1 MGIRV
6 HHLNCGT
13 MNTSV
18 ARMVCHVLLIETP
31 AGLVLVDS
39 GMSGADFAEPA
50 ARLGPM
56 RHVLGLAADPQEF
69 AINQVRALGF
79 DPRDVRHIVLTHMDF
94 DHAGGISDFPEAQI
108 HVTSAEA
115 LGALRGPTRHER
127 IRYNTAQ
134 FSHDPKVVEHS
145 PYGERWN
152 DFAAAKELTEID
164 PGIVLV
170 TMPGHSR
177 GHACV
182 AVDDGGRWLLHCGD
196 AFDHR
201 NEIRGLRRRVPFG
214 MKAQAYLNAFDLGM
228 YLDNQDRLHELW
240 KQRDP
245 NLMIF
250 NAHDATL
257 FDESKAA
264 PVS

>member
-1 MGIRV
+1 MGLRV

-13 MNTSV
+13 MNTS
-18 ARMVCHVLLIETP
+18 AGRMVCHVLLIETP
-31 AGLVLVDS
+31 GGLVLIDS
-39 GMSGADFAEPA
+39 GMGGADFADPA

-56 RHVLGLAADPQEF
+56 RHVLGLAGEPQEY
-69 AINQVRALGF
+69 AVNQVRALGF
-79 DPRDVRHIVLTHMDF
+79 EPEDVRHIVLTHMDF
-94 DHAGGISDFPEAQI
+94 DHAGGISDFPGAQI

-115 LGALRGPTRHER
+115 LAALRGPTRHER

-134 FSHDPKVVEHS
+134 FAHGPRIVEHS
-145 PYGERWN
+145 PFGERWMG
-152 DFAAAKELTEID
+152 FAAAKELTEIAE
-164 PGIVLV
+164 GIVLV

-201 NEIRGLRRRVPFG
+201 NEIRGLRRRVPFA
-214 MKAQAYLNAFDLGM
+214 MKAQAYVNAFDLGM

-240 KQRDP
+240 KRNDP
-245 NLMIF
+245 GLAIF

-257 FDESKAA
+257 FDEQKSA
-264 PVS
+264 PVA

>member
-1 MGIRV
+1 MGLRV

-18 ARMVCHVLLIETP
+18 GTMVCHVLLIETP
-31 AGLVLVDS
+31 GGLVLVDS
-39 GMSGADFAEPA
+39 GMSESDFADPA

-56 RHVLGLAADPQEF
+56 RHVLGLAKDPREF
-69 AINQVRALGF
+69 AINQVRDLGF
-79 DPRDVRHIVLTHMDF
+79 APEDVRHIVLTHMDF
-94 DHAGGISDFPEAQI
+94 DHAGGISDFPDAQI

-115 LGALRGPTRHER
+115 LAALRGPTRHER
-127 IRYNTAQ
+127 IRYNSAQ
-134 FSHDPKVVEHS
+134 FAHGPNIVEHS
-145 PYGERWN
+145 PYGERWM
-152 DFAAAKELTEID
+152 DFAAAKELTEIAE
-164 PGIVLV
+164 GIVLV

-182 AVDDGGRWLLHCGD
+182 AVDDGERWLLHCGD

-201 NEIRGLRRRVPFG
+201 NEIRGLRRQVPFA

-228 YLDNQDRLHELW
+228 YLDNQDRLYELW
-240 KQRDP
+240 KRQDP
-245 NLMIF
+245 GLVVF

-257 FDESKAA
+257 LAEQKSA
-264 PVS
+264 PVA